1 MYIYICICIRICICI
16 CICRNMYIYTVY
28 TYVYIYRYRYV
39 CIYMYIYIY
48 ICVYM
53 CICIYMYYIYVCV
66 RSRVPIYGSLLLYSK
81 VLNTSGLSPP
91 VQNMF
96 LGKPVSS
103 FNILWLIIIFHSD
116 SSLRCY
122 VPIFDGSFTVV
133 HHSSPFFTRFD
144 G

>member
-1 MYIYICICIRICICI
+1 
-16 CICRNMYIYTVY
+16 
-28 TYVYIYRYRYV
+28 
-39 CIYMYIYIY
+39 
-48 ICVYM
+48 M